1 MILPGLLQLE
11 MQQRLMLLPE
21 LCLSCLTSES
31 GLLPQGLA
39 LGVITA
45 IIMLDA
51 FLVSLTLFPLSLNIC
66 ILL

>member
-11 MQQRLMLLPE
+11 RQQRLMPRPE
-21 LCLSCLTSES
+21 LRLSCLTSES

>member
-11 MQQRLMLLPE
+11 MQQRLMPRPE
-21 LCLSCLTSES
+21 LHLSYLTSES
-31 GLLPQGLA
+31 GLLPQGLVP
-39 LGVITA
+39 GVIAA